1 MCGRVSRSLAAR
13 LVGKLKRGCGTCHA
27 VSLSDEMALWPH
39 CSKASSLHY
48 PLKQYSGHRVRIKRF
63 EDRGLDLRLPA

>member
-13 LVGKLKRGCGTCHA
+13 LLVGKLKRGCGTCHA
-27 VSLSDEMALWPH
+27 RCQTKWHFGH
-39 CSKASSLHY
+39 CSKQP
-48 PLKQYSGHRVRIKRF
+48 PLPLVKQYSGHRIRTKRF